1 MTLQV
6 RARAKIN
13 WTLDV
18 LGTLPNGYHELDM
31 LLSSVTLCDQ
41 MEIREADSL
50 TLSLGSAARAFVP
63 DDDKNLVLKAARM
76 LQEETGCREGAEI
89 RLQKYIPVGAGMGGG
104 SSDAAAVLLALNRL
118 WNCRLSLQD
127 LSRIGLGVGAD
138 VPYCLHGGLCR
149 VQGIGEKVMPLP
161 MARPVYLI
169 TIQPG
174 RGLSTKEV
182 FESLSEDG
190 IRPEDRPKNDEAQRA
205 LAEGNIR
212 DLVHCMG
219 NVLEPVSVSK
229 RPRLRQAL
237 QDLRDSG
244 AIGAQMTGSGSVVYG
259 VYANAQKCR
268 EALVHLQMTYPN
280 SKAMHTVDTGI
291 DIVEAE

>member
-1 MTLQV
+1 MRLKVT
-6 RARAKIN
+6 ARAKVN

-31 LLSSVTLCDQ
+31 LLSSVTLSDQ
-41 MEIREADSL
+41 MEICESDSL
-50 TLSLGSAARAFVP
+50 TLSLGNAGSSFVP
-63 DDDKNLVLKAARM
+63 DDGKNLVLKAARL
-76 LQEETGCREGAEI
+76 LQDETGIKTGAAI
-89 RLQKYIPVGAGMGGG
+89 SLQKNIPVGAGMGGG
-104 SSDAAAVLLALNRL
+104 SSDAAAALLALNRL
-118 WNCRLSLQD
+118 WHCGLSPDD
-127 LSRIGLGVGAD
+127 LSRIGLRVGAD

-149 VQGIGEKVMPLP
+149 VQGIGEKVIPLP
-161 MARPVYLI
+161 MARSIHLI

-190 IRPEDRPKNDEAQRA
+190 IRPEDRPRNDEAERA

-212 DLVHCMG
+212 ELVRSMG
-219 NVLEPVSVSK
+219 NVLQPVSVSK

-259 VYANAQKCR
+259 VYSNAQKCR
-268 EALVHLQMTYPN
+268 EALVQLQMNYPN
-280 SKAMHTVDTGI
+280 SRAMHTVDTGI
-291 DIVEAE
+291 EIVEAE

>member
-1 MTLQV
+1 MRLKVT
-6 RARAKIN
+6 ARAKVN

-31 LLSSVTLCDQ
+31 LLSSVTLSDQ
-41 MEIREADSL
+41 MEICESDSL
-50 TLSLGSAARAFVP
+50 TLSLGNAGSSFVP
-63 DDDKNLVLKAARM
+63 DDGKNLVLKAARL
-76 LQEETGCREGAEI
+76 LQDETGIKTGAAI
-89 RLQKYIPVGAGMGGG
+89 SLQKNIPVGAGMGGG
-104 SSDAAAVLLALNRL
+104 SSDAAAALLALNRL
-118 WNCRLSLQD
+118 WHCGLSPDD
-127 LSRIGLGVGAD
+127 LSRIGLRVGAD

-149 VQGIGEKVMPLP
+149 VQGIGEKVIPLP
-161 MARPVYLI
+161 MARSIHLI

-190 IRPEDRPKNDEAQRA
+190 IRPEDRPRNDEAERA

-212 DLVHCMG
+212 ELVRSMG

-259 VYANAQKCR
+259 VYSNAQKCR
-268 EALVHLQMTYPN
+268 EALVQLQMNYPN
-280 SKAMHTVDTGI
+280 SRAMHTVDTGI
-291 DIVEAE
+291 EIVEAE